1 MVNRMVV
8 AGNSSGAVALCE
20 CCGAVAGDA
29 APDRP
34 GGHAAGGGQAADL
47 QRGAAG
53 GGGQVGHQGGQH
65 GQVLHC

>member
-1 MVNRMVV
+1 MVSRMVV
-8 AGNSSGAVALCE
+8 AGSSGRAVSE

-29 APDRP
+29 APDCA
-34 GGHAAGGGQAADL
+34 GGHAAGGSQAADL

-53 GGGQVGHQGGQH
+53 GGGQAGHQGGQH